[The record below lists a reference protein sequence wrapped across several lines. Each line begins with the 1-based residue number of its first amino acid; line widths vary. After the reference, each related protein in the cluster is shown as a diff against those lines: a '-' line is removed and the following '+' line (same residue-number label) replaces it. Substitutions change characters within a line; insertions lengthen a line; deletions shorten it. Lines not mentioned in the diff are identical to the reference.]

1 MIEDNKYRNLEKYFR
16 LYYSIRLHFTTN
28 YDFFKYRGKTKK
40 FGNLD
45 SKRGKNFIFRLEK
58 KYGDEFANFLVCMFA
73 SIKKEDVRL
82 ECLLTSENEKI
93 YDKWK
98 TRMQSLPYHFEQ
110 DLMFLK
116 DLDVPFN
123 DLFKCSVIRNGV
135 KSKSHPLIL
144 KHYIKN
150 DINLETLIIIDI
162 TLGYFNHWDSVMGDD
177 FLWKELHFKI
187 KKYKP
192 FLSISRDRYKEILKK
207 VFV

>member
-110 DLMFLK
+110 DLLFLR
-116 DLDVPFN
+116 DLDIPFN
-123 DLFKCSVIRNGV
+123 DLFRCSVIKNGV

-192 FLSISRDRYKEILKK
+192 FLSISKDRYKEILKK

>member
-1 MIEDNKYRNLEKYFR
+1 MIEQNKYRNLEKYFK
-16 LYYSIRLHFTTN
+16 LYHSLRLHFTTN
-28 YDFFKYRGKTKK
+28 YCFFKYRGKTRK
-40 FGNLD
+40 FGD
-45 SKRGKNFIFRLEK
+45 IDQKRGKNFIFRLEK
-58 KYGDEFANFLVCMFA
+58 KYGNEFANFLVCMFA

-82 ECLLTSENEKI
+82 ECLITSENEKI

-110 DLMFLK
+110 DLNFLK
-116 DLDVPFN
+116 DLDVSFN

-144 KHYIKN
+144 KHYIKG
-150 DINLETLIIIDI
+150 DVNLETLIIIDI
-162 TLGYFNHWDSVMGDD
+162 VLGYFTHWDSVMGDD

-192 FLSISRDRYKEILKK
+192 FLSISKDRYKEILKK

>member
-110 DLMFLK
+110 DLLFLK
-116 DLDVPFN
+116 DLDIPFN
-123 DLFKCSVIRNGV
+123 DLFKCSVIKNGV

>member
-28 YDFFKYRGKTKK
+28 YDFFKYRGKTRK

-110 DLMFLK
+110 DLLFLK
-116 DLDVPFN
+116 DLDIPFN

-192 FLSISRDRYKEILKK
+192 FLSISKDRYKEILKK

>member
-16 LYYSIRLHFTTN
+16 LYYAIRLHFTTN
-28 YDFFKYRGKTKK
+28 YDFFKYRGKTRK

-58 KYGDEFANFLVCMFA
+58 KYGNEFANFLVCMFA

-82 ECLLTSENEKI
+82 ECLITSENEKI

-110 DLMFLK
+110 DLNFLK
-116 DLDVPFN
+116 DLDISFN

-144 KHYIKN
+144 KHYIKG
-150 DINLETLIIIDI
+150 DVNLETLIIIDI
-162 TLGYFNHWDSVMGDD
+162 VLGYFTHWDSVMGDD

-192 FLSISRDRYKEILKK
+192 FLSISKDRYKEILKK

>member
-28 YDFFKYRGKTKK
+28 YDFFKYRGKTRK

-110 DLMFLK
+110 DLLFLR
-116 DLDVPFN
+116 DLDIPFN
-123 DLFKCSVIRNGV
+123 YLFKCSVIRNGV

>member
-16 LYYSIRLHFTTN
+16 LYYAIRLHFTTN
-28 YDFFKYRGKTKK
+28 YDFFKYRGKTRK

-58 KYGDEFANFLVCMFA
+58 KYGNEFANFLVCMFA

-82 ECLLTSENEKI
+82 ECLITSENEKI

-110 DLMFLK
+110 DLNFLK
-116 DLDVPFN
+116 DLEVSFN
-123 DLFKCSVIRNGV
+123 DLFKCSVVRNGV
-135 KSKSHPLIL
+135 KTKSHPLIL
-144 KHYIKN
+144 KHYIKG
-150 DINLETLIIIDI
+150 DVNLETLIIIDI
-162 TLGYFNHWDSVMGDD
+162 VLGYFTHWDSVMSDD

-192 FLSISRDRYKEILKK
+192 FLSISKDRYKEILKK

>member
-110 DLMFLK
+110 DLLFLR
-116 DLDVPFN
+116 DLDIPFN
-123 DLFKCSVIRNGV
+123 DLFKCSVIKNGV

>member
-16 LYYSIRLHFTTN
+16 LYYAIRLHFTTN
-28 YDFFKYRGKTKK
+28 YDFFKYRGKTRK
-40 FGNLD
+40 FGDLD

-58 KYGDEFANFLVCMFA
+58 KYGNEFANFLVCMFA

-82 ECLLTSENEKI
+82 ECLITSENEKI

-110 DLMFLK
+110 DLNFLK
-116 DLDVPFN
+116 DLGVSFN
-123 DLFKCSVIRNGV
+123 DLFKCSVIRNGI

-144 KHYIKN
+144 KHYIKG
-150 DINLETLIIIDI
+150 DVNLETLIIIDI
-162 TLGYFNHWDSVMGDD
+162 VLGYFTHWDSVMGDD

-192 FLSISRDRYKEILKK
+192 FLSISKDRYKEILKK

>member
-16 LYYSIRLHFTTN
+16 LYYAIRLHFTTN
-28 YDFFKYRGKTKK
+28 YDFFKYRGKTRK

-58 KYGDEFANFLVCMFA
+58 KYGNEFANFLVCMFA

-82 ECLLTSENEKI
+82 ECLITSENEKI

-110 DLMFLK
+110 DLNFLK
-116 DLDVPFN
+116 DLDISFN

-144 KHYIKN
+144 KHYIKG
-150 DINLETLIIIDI
+150 DVNLETLIIIDI
-162 TLGYFNHWDSVMGDD
+162 VLGYFNHWDSVMGDD

-192 FLSISRDRYKEILKK
+192 FLSISKDRYKEILKK

>member
-110 DLMFLK
+110 DLLFLR
-116 DLDVPFN
+116 DLDIPFN
-123 DLFKCSVIRNGV
+123 DLFRCSVIKNGV

>member
-16 LYYSIRLHFTTN
+16 LYYAIRLHFTTN
-28 YDFFKYRGKTKK
+28 YDFFKYRGKTRK

-58 KYGDEFANFLVCMFA
+58 KYGNEFANFLVCMFA

-82 ECLLTSENEKI
+82 ECLITSENEKI

-110 DLMFLK
+110 DLNFLK
-116 DLDVPFN
+116 DLEVPFN

-135 KSKSHPLIL
+135 KSKSHPLIM
-144 KHYIKN
+144 KHYIKG
-150 DINLETLIIIDI
+150 DVNLETLIIIDI
-162 TLGYFNHWDSVMGDD
+162 VLGYFTHWDSVMGDD

-192 FLSISRDRYKEILKK
+192 FLSISKDRYKEILKK